1 MLRLV
6 QIEQIAWRFIMT
18 EILIRDADKL
28 HQALAKVGDEVRL
41 SVSRETAEWM
51 ARLVDAK
58 VSGHDVVLTNSLG
71 DVTPTQAGQL
81 LGMSRPQVR
90 KLMDDG
96 KLAFRKVG
104 THHRIPVVSIRTFLA
119 AERERRAPV
128 LAELARLQNDAG
140 LVE

>member
-6 QIEQIAWRFIMT
+6 QIEQIAWRFITT
-18 EILIRDADKL
+18 EILTRDADKL